1 MVYFYIPL
9 NYEMINRV
17 ITNECY
23 TINKLFILI
32 ILVLI
37 IFKVTDPDEKGTL
50 RGKCPR
56 RYDLEA

>member
-1 MVYFYIPL
+1 
-9 NYEMINRV
+9 MINRV

-23 TINKLFILI
+23 TINKLFIL